1 MRAIMRYIPF
11 TTLQDLEALPE
22 YTIECVSGD
31 EESCGE
37 KSGTYTEPAR
47 VEEWMRRHTQETRHQ
62 NYRRTFTD
70 FAIMAPFELEPAR
83 VARVKA

>member
-1 MRAIMRYIPF
+1 MRYVPF
-11 TTLQDLEALPE
+11 TTIQDLAAVPE
-22 YTIECVSGD
+22 YAAECVSGD
-31 EESCGE
+31 EKPCGE
-37 KSGTYTEPAR
+37 KSGEHTHPEH

-70 FAIMAPFELEPAR
+70 FAIMAPSELEPAR